1 MKQNTDKKEEDPYK
15 SDLKNRKAPRPPNYN
30 GHLVHAIVTFKAIS
44 AQR

>member
-15 SDLKNRKAPRPPNYN
+15 SDLKNGRAPPLNYN